1 MNALLEIGRLD
12 WQMIICLYYSLL
24 YKKYKI
30 VTNWG
35 VFFFCVFKFW
45 STPTTGTS
53 AVRVLCKSNIYHLH
67 SLNTTWQPFLWWKPI
82 TTTCSTGESWVV
94 TALSIFCRLSIISFY
109 KIEKWTLAI
118 TSLPAH
124 NLAENA
130 FVRAELIGR
139 C

>member
-1 MNALLEIGRLD
+1 MKT
-12 WQMIICLYYSLL
+12 Q
-24 YKKYKI
+24 KKKK
-30 VTNWG
+30 TQFG
-35 VFFFCVFKFW
+35 
-45 STPTTGTS
+45 
-53 AVRVLCKSNIYHLH
+53 
-67 SLNTTWQPFLWWKPI
+67 
-82 TTTCSTGESWVV
+82 
-94 TALSIFCRLSIISFY
+94 RLSIISFY